1 MTFAFKHTNHYK
13 KLRKENPTLT
23 KNMPNVKW
31 NQLPPT
37 KGPDSQGLNVKP
49 NKTILVKPAKK

>member
-1 MTFAFKHTNHYK
+1 MAHEFKHPDKYK
-13 KLRKENPTLT
+13 NPTLT

-31 NQLPPT
+31 DQIPPV
-37 KGPDSQGLNVKP
+37 KGPDSQGLNIKR

>member
-1 MTFAFKHTNHYK
+1 MAHEFKHPDKYK
-13 KLRKENPTLT
+13 NPTLT

-31 NQLPPT
+31 DQIPPV

-49 NKTILVKPAKK
+49 NKTIIVKPAKK